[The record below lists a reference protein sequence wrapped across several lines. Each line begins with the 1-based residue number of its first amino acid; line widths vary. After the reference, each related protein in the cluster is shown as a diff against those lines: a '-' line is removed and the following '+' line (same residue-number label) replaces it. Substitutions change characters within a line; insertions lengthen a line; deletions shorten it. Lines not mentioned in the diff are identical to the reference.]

1 MTMTTTD
8 PIADM
13 LTRIRN
19 AIAVGKREVTLPHS
33 RLKEMV
39 AQVLAGSNFIDR
51 VEVNDNVAGPGKQ
64 LRVVINSED
73 AAARIT
79 SIERVSTPGRR
90 VYVSAGRIPKV
101 KGGRGI
107 VVVSTSK
114 GLMTGTEAGKAR
126 LGGELI
132 CKVY

>member
-13 LTRIRN
+13 LTRMRN